1 MVHRLT
7 NRKEKEDLMIAFK
20 ALDTNKDGK
29 LSKEELKTAYSTT
42 KESISLGDLEQL
54 MSTLDTNGSGFVDYS
69 GRI

>member
-1 MVHRLT
+1 
-7 NRKEKEDLMIAFK
+7 MIAFK